1 MKLRFR
7 ILLSCIV
14 CVLLALL
21 IQTFL
26 FKETSS
32 EMIYNLSREESE
44 NSLKNMQEEI
54 YHYTGSME
62 KKLIKVYG
70 EQDLINALKDE
81 NYTIG
86 RLRDDFYRKAYDVGS
101 GSFETSDR
109 VMALYLYTA
118 EDRKSVV

>member
-44 NSLKNMQEEI
+44 NSLKSIILQAI
-54 YHYTGSME
+54 W
-62 KKLIKVYG
+62 
-70 EQDLINALKDE
+70 
-81 NYTIG
+81 
-86 RLRDDFYRKAYDVGS
+86 RK
-101 GSFETSDR
+101 R
-109 VMALYLYTA
+109 
-118 EDRKSVV
+118 